1 MLDFKLSLTSKLRKK
16 HLQFAFLLH
25 YALII
30 EQKSMGITTTLDTW
44 ITIKIAHDYF
54 LTDKNYINLEPESNT
69 NLILQRLGI
78 LIKKEDNCNWKLLKK
93 ADGEMEYDPKLLET
107 LKFNLKIND
116 PDFFYYT
123 NPEVIVDNEILQIK
137 NSDKKGIWKQLEI
150 HTKSASL
157 KKEHFINVNIKSIS
171 KFFEFIIIPK
181 PDSENQVM
189 KLTED
194 KNALIFNPDEIDL
207 FYSDQKSVYRFV
219 SSEKIYLR
227 ESYNYK
233 ISLWDV
239 SQKAKKIL
247 FDAIPFPN
255 SSAISVLNSDDT
267 ISSYIYF

>member
-1 MLDFKLSLTSKLRKK
+1 
-16 HLQFAFLLH
+16 
-25 YALII
+25 
-30 EQKSMGITTTLDTW
+30 MGIKTTLDTW

-54 LTDKNYINLEPESNT
+54 LTDKNCIDLEPESNT
-69 NLILQRLGI
+69 NLILRKLGI
-78 LIKKEDNCNWKLLKK
+78 SIKKEDNCHWKLLKRPNS
-93 ADGEMEYDPKLLET
+93 DDQKLVET
-107 LKFNLKIND
+107 LKFNLKITD
-116 PDFFYYT
+116 PDFYYYT

-137 NSDKKGIWKQLEI
+137 NSGKKEIWKRLEI
-150 HTKSASL
+150 QADATSL
-157 KKEHFINVNIKSIS
+157 EKDHFININIKSIS

-181 PDSENQVM
+181 PDSENQIM

-194 KNALIFNPDEIDL
+194 ENALTFNPDQIDI
-207 FYSDQKSVYRFV
+207 FSSDQKSVYRFV